1 MNRLENYEVLNQLK
15 YIDGITI
22 IDNKGTILFTI
33 KFNPRFHSE
42 TLERE
47 EILGESL
54 FSVFPTLNEKSS
66 TLLNALKTGRP
77 IFKGKQEIV
86 DFMGRKIETTNIS
99 LPIRAHGKIIGAIIE
114 LSKERSKETVPI
126 FS

>member
-22 IDNKGTILFTI
+22 IENKGTILFTI
-33 KFNPRFHSE
+33 KFNPIFHSE
-42 TLERE
+42 ALEQE

-54 FSVFPTLNEKSS
+54 FSVFPTLNERSS

-77 IFKGKQEIV
+77 IFKGKQE
-86 DFMGRKIETTNIS
+86 MEYS
-99 LPIRAHGKIIGAIIE
+99 
-114 LSKERSKETVPI
+114 
-126 FS
+126 

>member
-1 MNRLENYEVLNQLK
+1 MNRLDNYEVLNQLK

-42 TLERE
+42 ILERE

-66 TLLNALKTGRP
+66 TLLNALKTSRPVIYTGRP
-77 IFKGKQEIV
+77 SFIKDWIHCGTRNLI
-86 DFMGRKIETTNIS
+86 
-99 LPIRAHGKIIGAIIE
+99 
-114 LSKERSKETVPI
+114 TV
-126 FS
+126 S